1 MAIYGVKYELD
12 FSDVK
17 GNVRNLQILKK
28 DYVGEV
34 KSIVGTEN
42 PVIIKYNND
51 DDFYNPI
58 IGSSC
63 ILNIKRTET
72 VEYEEFQAFDEREFK
87 IKINIGTE
95 DVQSDLASPLWET
108 VESLWESADIT
119 WGAGTV
125 FTTYWEGFLVL
136 DTHFKSIQSDPYD
149 IQLRAMDNLGT
160 LDAYLVPDGSISTND
175 DGTIKTGDTD
185 QTNFNN
191 AFYYITEILKNTGL
205 DFDIHVQ
212 NKIRK
217 KIGGRVNNA
226 LLTVY
231 HDIQINE
238 FSLMDNFSKKNSK
251 EVLDSLL
258 RMTNSRIFQAN
269 ASWFIISNSNYYDDS
284 IVPDPTLSSADQD
297 QTLLNP
303 VVVNN
308 NPTIDTT
315 LLTATVSGT
324 ITNNRG
330 LEIIRRGFYFGT
342 NSDFIANLQQDSTDT
357 TTTFTRQY
365 TGLLTTNEY
374 YVVAFAQSSNFA
386 LGLALPALQFNMLVD
401 PSQQATQTAPAIKTF
416 VFAPSRVFNNKV
428 TMRGQV
434 TDIGAS
440 NVTEY
445 GFYFGDTSLVDFSK
459 NTKYTVATG
468 NFSSITQIGSI
479 GTGMY
484 ELDTSTLS
492 SPSLTLTPGRVY
504 MATAYAINSTGE
516 NQGDDVLVYTHN
528 AMLHRIVGG
537 LATKITTYN
546 SSFAFS
552 STNTI
557 NDSSGSTLSD
567 CYVLLSGQYV
577 VTTPTHTINA
587 ACSTQETPD
596 NPTDDTTCKSIIL
609 FRSNTAFNVCC
620 SDPTSR
626 ETFMNGND
634 FYDAN
639 TTKLYIN
646 SDCSTLLAAGS
657 GGSQFIKTAD
667 RTQYREW
674 NGTLLQGVQECPPC
688 DPDIT
693 QPNVFLMEKENS
705 QDRRLVQF
713 RSDLGSPG
721 DGNRY
726 QLSVDT
732 SNCYFIIESQ
742 NIDDNSNLPTLDAQC
757 GGSQPVASDTCPTMI
772 YFREYTN
779 CNEGAGELRVLGN
792 NRDVFPSAVKEKSS
806 GETYY
811 LLRGTNRTT
820 TSDSDNLGCFPT
832 SNEKFDTFDTCDQAN
847 GRNIEDE
854 PDGAAEI
861 VPVVVTPTEFFKTYI
876 GLESNCS
883 SSDFVLAVKNTT
895 NSFPNVITNGID
907 CFGNAVDGGSGEN
920 GLVTQFTSF
929 DDCPTCISFIST
941 TTTQA
946 TTTTTV
952 PCKAIVANVTT
963 NLTNACCGNKT
974 KTIYINSNE
983 LGSASAVYT
992 DSACTTLLN
1001 ANNYI
1006 VENTSQPFLWNGF
1019 ALIEKTCPDC
1029 P

>member
-1 MAIYGVKYELD
+1 MAVYGVKYELD

-17 GNVRNLQILKK
+17 GNVRNVQILKK
-28 DYVGEV
+28 DYTGEV
-34 KSIVGTEN
+34 KALVGTEN
-42 PVIIKYNND
+42 PVIISYNND
-51 DDFYNPI
+51 EDFYNPI

-63 ILNIKRTET
+63 ILNIKRTDT

-87 IKINIGTE
+87 VKINIGTD
-95 DVQSDLASPLWET
+95 DVQTDLASPLWET
-108 VESLWESADIT
+108 VENLWEAADIT

-160 LDAYLVPDGSISTND
+160 LDAYLVPDGTIATND
-175 DGTIKTGDTD
+175 DGTIKTGNTD
-185 QTNFNN
+185 QTNFDS
-191 AFYYITEILKNTGL
+191 AFYYIREILKNTGL
-205 DFDIHVQ
+205 EFNIHIQ

-217 KIGGRVNNA
+217 KIDGQINNA
-226 LLTVY
+226 LLTIF

-238 FSLMDNFSKKNSK
+238 YSLMDNFSKKNSK
-251 EVLDSLL
+251 VVLESLL

-269 ASWFIISNSNYYDDS
+269 ASWFIISNSNYYDDG
-284 IVPDPTLSSADQD
+284 IVSDPTLSNTDQD
-297 QTLLNP
+297 QLLINPIVDNNTPTL
-303 VVVNN
+303 
-308 NPTIDTT
+308 DTT
-315 LLTATVSGT
+315 LKTATVSGT
-324 ITNNRG
+324 ITNDRG
-330 LEIIRRGFYFGT
+330 LDIISRGFFFGT
-342 NSDFIANLQQDSTDT
+342 NTDWFTNEQQFSFDT
-357 TTTFTRQY
+357 TATFTRQY
-365 TGLLTTNEY
+365 TGLSDDNEY
-374 YVVAFAQSSNFA
+374 YVAAFAQSSNFA
-386 LGLALPALQFNMLVD
+386 FGLALPPLQFNMLVD
-401 PSQQATQTAPAIKTF
+401 PSQQAQFLAPQVETF
-416 VFAPSRVFNNKV
+416 VFAPTRVFNNKV

-434 TDIGAS
+434 KNIGAS

-445 GFYFGDTSLVDFSK
+445 GFYFGDTSLVDHTK

-468 NFSSITQIGSI
+468 NFSSVTQIGSI

-492 SPSLTLTPGRVY
+492 SPTVTLTPGKVY

-516 NQGDDVLVYTHN
+516 NEGDNVLVYTHN

-537 LATKITTYN
+537 LTTKITTYN
-546 SSFAFS
+546 SAFAFG

-557 NDSSGSTLSD
+557 NDSGGSPLSD

-596 NPTDDTTCKSIIL
+596 NPDDDTTCKSIVL
-609 FRSNTAFNVCC
+609 FRSDTAFNVCC

-634 FYDAN
+634 FYDAT

-646 SDCSTLLAAGS
+646 NDCTTLLAAGP

-667 RTQYREW
+667 RNQYREW
-674 NGTLLQGVQECPPC
+674 NGTALQGVQECPPC
-688 DPDIT
+688 EPDVV
-693 QPNVFLMEKENS
+693 QPDVFLMEKENS
-705 QDRRLVQF
+705 NDRRLVQYN
-713 RSDLGSPG
+713 SSYTAG
-721 DGNRY
+721 DGKRY

-732 SNCYFIIESQ
+732 SNCYLIIETQ
-742 NIDDNSNLPTLDAQC
+742 KIDDATGLPTIQAEC
-757 GGSQPVASDTCPTMI
+757 GGAPPTPSNSCPTMI

-779 CNEGAGELRVLGN
+779 CNEGAGELRILGN
-792 NRDVFPSAVKEKSS
+792 NRDVFPAAVKEISS

-811 LLRGTNRTT
+811 LFRGTNFT
-820 TSDSDNLGCFPT
+820 TSNDTDNLGCIPA
-832 SNEKFDTFDTCDQAN
+832 SNAKFEFFDTCDLAN
-847 GRNIEDE
+847 GRNVENE
-854 PDGAAEI
+854 PDAPAEETP
-861 VPVVVTPTEFFKTYI
+861 VPVTPSIFYKIYT
-876 GLESNCS
+876 GLQSNCS
-883 SSDFVLAVKNTT
+883 SSDFVLQVSNTT
-895 NSFPNVITNGID
+895 NSFPVVVTDGND
-907 CFGNAVDGGSGEN
+907 CYGNAQDGGSGED
-920 GLVTQFTSF
+920 GSVTQYTSF
-929 DDCPTCISFIST
+929 ADCPTCIAFVST

-952 PCKAIVANVTT
+952 PCKAITANVTT
-963 NLTNACCGNKT
+963 NLTNACCGSKST
-974 KTIYINSNE
+974 TIYINSNT
-983 LGSASAVYT
+983 LASASAIYT
-992 DSACTTLLN
+992 DSTCTTLLN

-1006 VENTSQPFLWNGF
+1006 VQDFSQPYLWNGF

>member
-28 DYVGEV
+28 DYAGEV

-42 PVIIKYNND
+42 PVIIRYNND

-87 IKINIGTE
+87 IRINIGTD
-95 DVQSDLASPLWET
+95 DVQQDLASPLWGT

-125 FTTYWEGFLVL
+125 FSTYWEGFLVL

-160 LDAYLVPDGSISTND
+160 LDAYLVPDGSINTND

-185 QTNFNN
+185 QTIFNS

-205 DFDIHVQ
+205 DFNIHIQ

-238 FSLMDNFSKKNSK
+238 YSLMDNFSQKNSK
-251 EVLDSLL
+251 EVLESLL

-269 ASWFIISNSNYYDDS
+269 GSWFIISNSNYYDDS
-284 IVPDPTLSSADQD
+284 IVPDPTLVSTDQD
-297 QTLLNP
+297 QLLSNP
-303 VVVNN
+303 EVVNN
-308 NPTIDTT
+308 TPTLDTT
-315 LLTATVSGT
+315 ALTATVSGT
-324 ITNNRG
+324 ITNDRG
-330 LEIIRRGFYFGT
+330 LDIIRRGFYFGT
-342 NSDFIANLQQDSTDT
+342 NSDFITNLQQDSPDT
-357 TTTFTRQY
+357 SATFTRQY

-374 YVVAFAQSSNFA
+374 YVVAFAQSSNFSI
-386 LGLALPALQFNMLVD
+386 GFALPALQFNMLVD
-401 PSQQATQTAPAIKTF
+401 PSQQATQTAPAINTF

-434 TDIGAS
+434 TDIGTS
-440 NVTEY
+440 NVTNY
-445 GFYFGDTSLVDFSK
+445 GFYFGDTSLVDHTK
-459 NTKYTVATG
+459 NTKYPVATG
-468 NFSSITQIGSI
+468 NFSSISQIGSI

-492 SPSLTLTPGRVY
+492 SPAVTLTPGKVY
-504 MATAYAINSTGE
+504 MATAYAINTTGE
-516 NQGDDVLVYTHN
+516 NQGENVLVYTHN

-537 LATKITTYN
+537 LSSKITTYN
-546 SSFAFS
+546 SAFAFS
-552 STNTI
+552 STNTL
-557 NDSSGSTLSD
+557 NDSGGSTLTD

-596 NPTDDTTCKSIIL
+596 DPDDDTTCKSIVL
-609 FRSNTAFNVCC
+609 FRSNSAFNVCC

-634 FYDAN
+634 FYDTA

-646 SDCSTLLAAGS
+646 SDCSTLLAAGP

-667 RTQYREW
+667 ENKYREW
-674 NGTLLQGVQECPPC
+674 NGTQLQAVQQCPPC
-688 DPDIT
+688 EPDIVE
-693 QPNVFLMEKENS
+693 PNVFLMEKENS
-705 QDRRLVQF
+705 QDRRLVQYNDDF
-713 RSDLGSPG
+713 VPSTTKRF
-721 DGNRY
+721 
-726 QLSVDT
+726 QLSVDS

-742 NIDDNSNLPTLDAQC
+742 DIDSNTGLPTIVAEC
-757 GGSQPVASDTCPTMI
+757 GGAQPVASNTCPTMI

-792 NRDVFPSAVKEKSS
+792 NRDVFPAAVKEKSS

-811 LLRGTNRTT
+811 LLRGTNKTT
-820 TSDSDNLGCFPT
+820 TSDTDNLGCFPT
-832 SNEKFDTFDTCDQAN
+832 AHEKFDFFDTCDLAN
-847 GRNIEDE
+847 GRNVEDE

-861 VPVVVTPTEFFKTYI
+861 DPVVVVPTEFFKTYT
-876 GLESNCS
+876 GLESDCS
-883 SSDFVLAVKNTT
+883 ASDFILAVKNTT
-895 NSFPNVITNGID
+895 NSFPTVITNGND
-907 CFGNAVDGGSGEN
+907 CFGNPVDGGSGED

-929 DDCPTCISFIST
+929 DNCPACIAFIST

-963 NLTNACCGNKT
+963 SLTNACCGDKT

-1006 VENTSQPFLWNGF
+1006 VHNFSEPFLWNGF
-1019 ALIEKTCPDC
+1019 ALIQKTCPDC